1 MASLG
6 GMPTAP
12 PPSQPDRTAA
22 RPTRIPDLQ
31 PGRSRTTE
39 RLVLRPWRDED
50 AEAFGSLNADPE
62 VMSYF
67 PAPLDRAASDELLGR
82 ARAHVDDHGWGFWAL
97 EERSTGA
104 FIGLTGLSQPSFEA
118 AFTPCVEIGWRLVR
132 SAWGQGYATEAAIA
146 ALDVGFHELG
156 LDEIVSFTPSVN
168 LRSRAVMQRIGMR
181 HALADD
187 FDHPL
192 IDPANELCH
201 HVLYRISRDDDH
213 SGGPDDQVVP
223 VGPGPVGD

>member
-62 VMSYF
+62 VMTYF

-82 ARAHVDDHGWGFWAL
+82 ARTHVDDHGWGFWAL

-132 SAWGQGYATEAAIA
+132 SAWGQGYATEAATVSTPNTASVMRGSSARISP
-146 ALDVGFHELG
+146 
-156 LDEIVSFTPSVN
+156 IVSPVNPTLAQRHSSV
-168 LRSRAVMQRIGMR
+168 G
-181 HALADD
+181 AL
-187 FDHPL
+187 P
-192 IDPANELCH
+192 
-201 HVLYRISRDDDH
+201 
-213 SGGPDDQVVP
+213 QVVRA
-223 VGPGPVGD
+223 